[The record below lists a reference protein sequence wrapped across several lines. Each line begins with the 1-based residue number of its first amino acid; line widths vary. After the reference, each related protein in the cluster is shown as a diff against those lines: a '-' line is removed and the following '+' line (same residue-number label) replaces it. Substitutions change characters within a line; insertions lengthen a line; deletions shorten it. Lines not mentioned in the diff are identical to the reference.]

1 MSPQKTALILGVTGG
16 IGGQLSDALLAHG
29 WAVVALVRNPA
40 KAAKQCDPR
49 VRLVAGDAMNAQDT
63 RKAAE
68 GVEVIAHCVNPPG
81 YRDWDKL
88 VLPMVENT
96 IAAAKAVGARILLPG
111 TIYNYG
117 LDAYPDLRVASP
129 QNPVSRKGAIR
140 VELERRLEQAS
151 RDGVPV
157 LIVRAGDF
165 FGGKSAGSNWM
176 SQGLVKPG
184 KPLGSISSPNA
195 PGVGHSWAYLPDLGE
210 TIALLLDRGA
220 QTPFERYHFSGTY
233 DATGDEM
240 VDAIRTAA
248 GKRDLKV
255 RPFPWW
261 IIILL
266 SPFVTLF
273 REMREL
279 RYLWRYSTRLDNDE
293 LVAALGHE
301 PRTPLVDA
309 VRKTLTDLRCI

>member
-1 MSPQKTALILGVTGG
+1 MTSQKTALILGVTGG

-29 WAVVALVRNPA
+29 WAVTALVRDPA

-49 VRLVAGDAMNAQDT
+49 VTLTAGDAMKAQDT
-63 RKAAE
+63 LRAAQ
-68 GVEVIAHCVNPPG
+68 GVDVIAHCVNPPG

-88 VLPMVENT
+88 VLPMLDNT
-96 IAAAKAVGARILLPG
+96 IAAAKVTSARILFPG

-117 LDAYPDLRVASP
+117 PDAFPRLRVLSP
-129 QNPVSRKGAIR
+129 QHPISRKGAIR
-140 VELERRLEQAS
+140 VEMERRLEQAS

-165 FGGKSAGSNWM
+165 FGGKSAGNNWM
-176 SQGLVKPG
+176 SQGLLKPG
-184 KPLGSISSPNA
+184 KPLDAVSRPNA

-210 TIALLLDRGA
+210 TMALLLDRGA
-220 QTPFERYHFSGTY
+220 QAPFERYHFSGTY
-233 DATGDEM
+233 DATGDDM
-240 VDAIRTAA
+240 VNAIRTAS

-261 IIILL
+261 VVTLL

-273 REMREL
+273 RETREM
-279 RYLWRYSTRLDNDE
+279 RYLWRNPLRLDNEE
-293 LVAALGHE
+293 LVAVLGHE

-309 VRKTLTDLRCI
+309 MRKTLADLRCI

>member
-1 MSPQKTALILGVTGG
+1 MASQKTALILGVTGG

-29 WAVVALVRNPA
+29 WAVTALVRDPA

-49 VRLVAGDAMNAQDT
+49 VTLIAGDAMKVEDT

-68 GVEVIAHCVNPPG
+68 GVSVIAHCVNPPG

-88 VLPMVENT
+88 VMPMLDNS
-96 IAAAKAVGARILLPG
+96 ISAAKAVGARILLPG

-117 LDAYPDLRVASP
+117 PDAFPDLRAASP
-129 QNPVSRKGAIR
+129 QHPISRKGAIR
-140 VELERRLEQAS
+140 VEMERRLEKAS

-165 FGGKSAGSNWM
+165 FGGKSGGNNWM

-184 KPLGSISSPNA
+184 KPLTSISSPYTQ
-195 PGVGHSWAYLPDLGE
+195 GVGHSWAYLPDLAE
-210 TIALLLDRGA
+210 TIALLLDRGP
-220 QTPFERYHFSGTY
+220 QSSFERYHFSGTY
-233 DATGDEM
+233 DATGHDM

-248 GKRDLKV
+248 GKRDVKV

-261 IIILL
+261 LITLL

-273 REMREL
+273 RETGEM
-279 RYLWRYSTRLDNDE
+279 RYLWRYPLRLDNAE

-309 VRKTLTDLRCI
+309 VRTTLTDLRCV